1 MRILCYT
8 SCYGLVFRGK
18 LQSPD
23 IQQMDVVLW
32 YERTPIDFSC
42 AMKYDVLICEYINS
56 KNGLYTSDDFIERMK
71 AHNPNIIVCVYP
83 LIVMN
88 IFPFH
93 RDHFGYLTAASIR
106 GMQVAGMSDED
117 ILAAYDSGAIR
128 FDPVAAYHRSMQ
140 FLKSI
145 EAKCNVSI
153 SAFIDTHLMENKE
166 FLFYDSLFPV
176 NAVFNEL
183 CTQIATYLCRATGIR
198 TLAVDPCE
206 KNDVTFHRNNARMT
220 PEMIAAFGLPDTV
233 TPATDHSAF
242 YREHLVKY
250 LATSKGLATNPI

>member
-1 MRILCYT
+1 
-8 SCYGLVFRGK
+8 VFRGK

-23 IQQMDVVLW
+23 IKQIDVVLW
-32 YERTPIDFSC
+32 YERAPIDFSC

-71 AHNPNIIVCVYP
+71 AHNPNIVVCVYP

-106 GMQVAGMSDED
+106 GMDGMSDED
-117 ILAAYDSGAIR
+117 ILTAYDSGTIR
-128 FDPVAAYHRSMQ
+128 FDPLAAYRRSMQ

-145 EAKCNVSI
+145 EAKCDVSI
-153 SAFIDTHLMENKE
+153 SAFIQTHFMENKE
-166 FLFYDSLFPV
+166 FLFHDSLFPV
-176 NAVFNEL
+176 NSVFNEL
-183 CTQIATYLCRATGIR
+183 CTQIAAYLCATTDIK
-198 TLAVDPCE
+198 TFVVDPCE
-206 KNDVTFHRNNARMT
+206 RNDVTHHRNNARMT
-220 PEMIAAFGLPDTV
+220 PEMIAAFGLPPTV
-233 TPATDHSAF
+233 SPSIDHHEF

-250 LATSKGLATNPI
+250 LATSKGLVANSTQE